1 MDKETLRKALELS
14 GNINTLKEF
23 DSEGSFEIKFRTKIS
38 GECVMEIRRGEHI
51 FFESED
57 DNKEYIIALKNSI
70 ADFLDKKLKKWQE
83 EFDRL

>member
-1 MDKETLRKALELS
+1 MDKETLHKALELS

-23 DSEGSFEIKFRTKIS
+23 DSEGSFEIKFRVKIS
-38 GECVMEIRRGEHI
+38 GEHSMEIRKGEHI

-57 DNKEYIIALKNSI
+57 DDKEYIIALKSSI